1 MKKII
6 AIILGA
12 LCALSVVGCTNGRGG
27 ASNEIWIAFA
37 ETGYGREYL
46 EDWIEE
52 FQKAYPEDNWK
63 FELEGDPQMTGQI
76 GTRLSTDNE
85 VPDIFFGL
93 TTNWQ
98 QWASRGLLADL
109 GDVYGAPVDDEG
121 TTLLDFMRPGARD
134 FGKVNGKYYAI
145 PWNDSAAG
153 LIYNKKIF
161 DQYKLQVPQTVEDL
175 YALCDT
181 INRLPVNTDSDK
193 TNDIAPFA
201 WGGQVISYWDFVV
214 QTWWAQYEGAERYS
228 EYFKYDSVDGFK
240 QEGRLKAL
248 EVFENLVVGKDGV
261 PKNSYSGAMGDSHI
275 LSQMAFLQGKG
286 AMIPMGAWM
295 ETEMRKSIPDGFEML
310 MMPTPFIAG
319 AKTDASG
326 KPIQV
331 NASQAGDFF
340 IVPKNAPNLEG
351 AIKFM
356 KFIHT
361 KEMTLLY
368 TENTGTARPFDYNP
382 LEAEGLSDF
391 QKSCLN
397 IYENSV
403 TVYEFSQSVLSWQNL
418 VSKWP
423 GTGSPYSRMILDNEK
438 ASDLYA
444 EMNSYVSEKWP
455 EWQKLIHM

>member
-1 MKKII
+1 
-6 AIILGA
+6 
-12 LCALSVVGCTNGRGG
+12 
-27 ASNEIWIAFA
+27 
-37 ETGYGREYL
+37 
-46 EDWIEE
+46 
-52 FQKAYPEDNWK
+52 
-63 FELEGDPQMTGQI
+63 
-76 GTRLSTDNE
+76 
-85 VPDIFFGL
+85 
-93 TTNWQ
+93 
-98 QWASRGLLADL
+98 
-109 GDVYGAPVDDEG
+109 
-121 TTLLDFMRPGARD
+121 
-134 FGKVNGKYYAI
+134 
-145 PWNDSAAG
+145 
-153 LIYNKKIF
+153 
-161 DQYKLQVPQTVEDL
+161 
-175 YALCDT
+175 
-181 INRLPVNTDSDK
+181 
-193 TNDIAPFA
+193 
-201 WGGQVISYWDFVV
+201 
-214 QTWWAQYEGAERYS
+214 
-228 EYFKYDSVDGFK
+228 
-240 QEGRLKAL
+240 
-248 EVFENLVVGKDGV
+248 
-261 PKNSYSGAMGDSHI
+261 MGDSHI